1 MNTLRIGL
9 VSISDRA
16 SSGVYQ
22 DKGIPALE
30 EWLARALTT
39 PFELQTRL
47 IPDEQAIIEQT
58 LCELVDEMGCHLVLT
73 TGGTGPARR
82 DVTPDATLAIADRE
96 MPGFGEQ
103 MRQVSLHFVPT
114 AILSRQVG
122 VIRKQ
127 AGRIPRVFIN
137 DLLARTDIVDLIDAR
152 VKLKKQGKNFHACCP
167 FHNEKT
173 PSFTVNGEKQFY
185 HCFGCGAH
193 GNAIDFLMNYDKLEF
208 VETVEELAAMHNLEV
223 PFEAGS
229 GPSQIERHQ
238 RQTLYQLMDGLN
250 TFYQQSLQ
258 QPVAMSARQY
268 LEKRGLSHEVIARF
282 AIGFAPPG
290 WDNVLKRFGGNP
302 ENRQSLID
310 AGMLVT
316 NDQGRS
322 YDRFR
327 ERVMFPIRDKRG
339 RVIGFGGRVLG
350 NDTPKYLNS
359 PETDIFHKGRQL
371 YGLYEA
377 QQDNAEPNRLL
388 VVEGYMDVVALAQY
402 GINYAV
408 ASLGTST
415 TADHIQLLFR
425 ATNNVICCYDGDRAG
440 RDAAWRALE
449 TALPYMTDGR
459 QLRFMFLPD
468 GEDPDTL
475 VRKEG
480 KEAFEARMEQA
491 MPLSAFL
498 FNSLMP
504 QVDLSTPD
512 GRARLSTLALP
523 LISQVPG
530 ETLRIYLRQELG
542 NKLGILDDS
551 QLERLMPK
559 AAESG
564 VSRPVPQLKRT
575 TMRILIGLLVQ
586 NPELATLVPPLEN
599 LDENKLPGLGLFR
612 ELVNT
617 CLSQPGLT
625 TGQLLEHYRGTNNA
639 ATLEKLSMWDD
650 IADKNIAEQTFT
662 DSLNHMFDSLLELR
676 QEELIARERTHGLSN
691 EERLELWTLNQE
703 LAKK

>member
-1 MNTLRIGL
+1 M
-9 VSISDRA
+9 
-16 SSGVYQ
+16 
-22 DKGIPALE
+22 
-30 EWLARALTT
+30 
-39 PFELQTRL
+39 
-47 IPDEQAIIEQT
+47 
-58 LCELVDEMGCHLVLT
+58 
-73 TGGTGPARR
+73 
-82 DVTPDATLAIADRE
+82 
-96 MPGFGEQ
+96 
-103 MRQVSLHFVPT
+103 
-114 AILSRQVG
+114 
-122 VIRKQ
+122 

-152 VKLKKQGKNFHACCP
+152 VKLKKQGKNYHACCP

-229 GPSQIERHQ
+229 GPTQIERHQ
-238 RQTLYQLMDGLN
+238 RQTLYELLDGLN
-250 TFYQQSLQ
+250 GFYRQALQAQSAE
-258 QPVAMSARQY
+258 PARQY
-268 LEKRGLSHEVIARF
+268 LAKRGLSESVIERF
-282 AIGFAPPG
+282 AIGYAPPG
-290 WDNVLKRFGGNP
+290 WDNVLKRFGNNS
-302 ENRQSLID
+302 ENRKSLID

-350 NDTPKYLNS
+350 DALPKYLNS

-371 YGLYEA
+371 YGLYEV
-377 QQDNAEPNRLL
+377 QQSDPNPPRLL
-388 VVEGYMDVVALAQY
+388 VVEGYMDVVALSQY
-402 GINYAV
+402 DINYAV
-408 ASLGTST
+408 ASLGTAT
-415 TADHIQLLFR
+415 TAEHIQMLFR
-425 ATNNVICCYDGDRAG
+425 VTNNVICCYDGDRAG
-440 RDAAWRALE
+440 RSAAWRALE

-475 VRKEG
+475 VRQEG
-480 KEAFEARMEQA
+480 KAAFEARMEQA
-491 MPLSAFL
+491 QPLSTFL
-498 FNSLMP
+498 FNSLLP

-512 GRARLSTLALP
+512 GRAQLSTLALP
-523 LISQVPG
+523 LISLVPG

-551 QLERLMPK
+551 QLERLMTRQ
-559 AAESG
+559 ADNSQT
-564 VSRPVPQLKRT
+564 RPAPTLKRT

-586 NPELATLVPPLEN
+586 NPELAPLVPSLAA
-599 LDENKLPGLGLFR
+599 LDKTKLPGLELFA

-625 TGQLLEHYRGTNNA
+625 TGQLLEHYRGTKEA
-639 ATLEKLSMWDD
+639 ATLEKLSTWDD
-650 IADKNIAEQTFT
+650 IADKDIAEKTFT
-662 DSLNHMFDSLLELR
+662 DALDHMFDSVLELR
-676 QEELIARERTHGLSN
+676 LTELIARSRTQGLSAAER
-691 EERLELWTLNQE
+691 EEVRIITE
-703 LAKK
+703 ARARK

>member
-1 MNTLRIGL
+1 M
-9 VSISDRA
+9 
-16 SSGVYQ
+16 
-22 DKGIPALE
+22 
-30 EWLARALTT
+30 
-39 PFELQTRL
+39 
-47 IPDEQAIIEQT
+47 
-58 LCELVDEMGCHLVLT
+58 
-73 TGGTGPARR
+73 
-82 DVTPDATLAIADRE
+82 
-96 MPGFGEQ
+96 
-103 MRQVSLHFVPT
+103 
-114 AILSRQVG
+114 
-122 VIRKQ
+122 

-152 VKLKKQGKNFHACCP
+152 VKLKKQGKNYHACCP

-193 GNAIDFLMNYDKLEF
+193 GNALDFLMNYDKLEF
-208 VETVEELAAMHNLEV
+208 VESVEELAAMHNLEV

-229 GPSQIERHQ
+229 GPSLIERHQ

-250 TFYQQSLQ
+250 AFYQQSLKN
-258 QPVAMSARQY
+258 SAAEPAREY
-268 LEKRGLSHEVIARF
+268 LSRRGLSSDIITRF
-282 AIGFAPPG
+282 AIGYAPPG
-290 WDNVLKRFGGNP
+290 WDNVLKRFGNNS
-302 ENRQSLID
+302 ENRKSLID

-377 QQDNAEPNRLL
+377 QQDNDEPQRLL

-425 ATNNVICCYDGDRAG
+425 VTKNVICCYDGDRAG
-440 RDAAWRALE
+440 REAAWRALE
-449 TALPYMTDGR
+449 TALPYMSDGR

-491 MPLSAFL
+491 QPLSTFL
-498 FNSLMP
+498 FNSLLP
-504 QVDLSTPD
+504 QADLTTPD
-512 GRARLSTLALP
+512 GTTQLAALALP
-523 LISQVPG
+523 LINQVPG
-530 ETLRIYLRQELG
+530 ETLRIQLRQLLG
-542 NKLGILDDS
+542 NKIGIFDDAQLD
-551 QLERLMPK
+551 RLMPK
-559 AAESG
+559 QVESA
-564 VSRPVPQLKRT
+564 STRPAPQLKRT
-575 TMRILIGLLVQ
+575 TMRILIGLLIQ
-586 NPELATLVPPLEN
+586 NPQLAPKVPPLAG
-599 LDENKLPGLGLFR
+599 LDQSRLAGLGLFA

-617 CLSQPGLT
+617 CLAQPGLT
-625 TGQLLEHYRGTNNA
+625 TGQLLEHYRGTNEA
-639 ATLEKLSMWDD
+639 ATLEKLSTWDD
-650 IADKNIAEQTFT
+650 IADKDIAEKTFT
-662 DSLNHMFDSLLELR
+662 DALNHMFDSMLERR
-676 QEELIARERTHGLSN
+676 QEELIARDRTHGLSS
-691 EERLELWTLNQE
+691 EERRELWQLNQE

>member
-1 MNTLRIGL
+1 MGL
-9 VSISDRA
+9 
-16 SSGVYQ
+16 
-22 DKGIPALE
+22 
-30 EWLARALTT
+30 
-39 PFELQTRL
+39 
-47 IPDEQAIIEQT
+47 
-58 LCELVDEMGCHLVLT
+58 M
-73 TGGTGPARR
+73 
-82 DVTPDATLAIADRE
+82 
-96 MPGFGEQ
+96 
-103 MRQVSLHFVPT
+103 
-114 AILSRQVG
+114 
-122 VIRKQ
+122 

-152 VKLKKQGKNFHACCP
+152 VKLKKQGKNYHACCP

-208 VETVEELAAMHNLEV
+208 VETVEELAAMHNLDV
-223 PFEAGS
+223 PYEAGS

-238 RQTLYQLMDGLN
+238 RQNLYQLLDGLN
-250 TFYQQSLQ
+250 AFYQQSLT
-258 QPVAMSARQY
+258 QPNAKDAREY
-268 LEKRGLSHEVIARF
+268 LSRRGLSADVISRF
-282 AIGFAPPG
+282 AIGYAPPG
-290 WDNVLKRFGGNP
+290 WDNVLKRFGGND

-316 NDQGRS
+316 NDKGRS

-350 NDTPKYLNS
+350 DGQPKYLNS

-377 QQDNAEPNRLL
+377 QLSSPEPARLL

-402 GINYAV
+402 DINYAV

-425 ATNNVICCYDGDRAG
+425 VTNNVICCYDGDRAG

-449 TALPYMTDGR
+449 TALPYMNDGR

-480 KEAFEARMEQA
+480 KDAFEARMEQA
-491 MPLSAFL
+491 QPLSTFL

-512 GRARLSTLALP
+512 GRAQLSTLALP
-523 LISQVPG
+523 LITQVPG

-542 NKLGILDDS
+542 KKLGILDDS
-551 QLERLMPK
+551 ALERLMPK
-559 AAESG
+559 QAEATARAA
-564 VSRPVPQLKRT
+564 PTLKRT
-575 TMRILIGLLVQ
+575 TMRILIGLLLQ
-586 NPELATLVPPLEN
+586 NPELAPQVPPLDA
-599 LDENKLPGLGLFR
+599 LDKNKLPGLGLFV

-625 TGQLLEHYRGTNNA
+625 TGQLLEQYRGTKEA

-650 IADKNIAEQTFT
+650 IADKDIAEKTFT
-662 DSLNHMFDSLLELR
+662 DSLNHMFDSMLEQR
-676 QEELIARERTHGLSN
+676 QEELIARERTHGLSS
-691 EERLELWTLNQE
+691 EERRELWRLNQE

>member
-1 MNTLRIGL
+1 M
-9 VSISDRA
+9 
-16 SSGVYQ
+16 
-22 DKGIPALE
+22 
-30 EWLARALTT
+30 
-39 PFELQTRL
+39 
-47 IPDEQAIIEQT
+47 
-58 LCELVDEMGCHLVLT
+58 
-73 TGGTGPARR
+73 
-82 DVTPDATLAIADRE
+82 
-96 MPGFGEQ
+96 
-103 MRQVSLHFVPT
+103 
-114 AILSRQVG
+114 
-122 VIRKQ
+122 

-152 VKLKKQGKNFHACCP
+152 VKLKKQGKNYHACCP

-193 GNAIDFLMNYDKLEF
+193 GNALDFLMNYDKLEF
-208 VETVEELAAMHNLEV
+208 VESVEELAAMHNLEV

-229 GPSQIERHQ
+229 GPSLIERHQ

-250 TFYQQSLQ
+250 AFYQQSLTQ
-258 QPVAMSARQY
+258 SAAEPARQY
-268 LEKRGLSHEVIARF
+268 LSRRGLSSEVITRF
-282 AIGFAPPG
+282 AIGYAPPG
-290 WDNVLKRFGGNP
+290 WDNVLKRFGNNS
-302 ENRQSLID
+302 ENRKSLID

-377 QQDNAEPNRLL
+377 QQDKDEPQRLL

-425 ATNNVICCYDGDRAG
+425 VTKNVICCYDGDRAG
-440 RDAAWRALE
+440 REAAWRALE
-449 TALPYMTDGR
+449 TALPYMSDGR

-491 MPLSAFL
+491 QPLSTFL
-498 FNSLMP
+498 FNSLLP
-504 QVDLSTPD
+504 KADLSTPD
-512 GRARLSTLALP
+512 GTTQLAALALP
-523 LISQVPG
+523 LINQVPG
-530 ETLRIYLRQELG
+530 ETLRIQLRQMLG
-542 NKLGILDDS
+542 NKIGIFDDAQLD
-551 QLERLMPK
+551 RLMPK
-559 AAESG
+559 QVESAAA
-564 VSRPVPQLKRT
+564 RPAPQLKRT
-575 TMRILIGLLVQ
+575 TMRILIGLLIQ
-586 NPELATLVPPLEN
+586 NPELAPKVPSLAG
-599 LDENKLPGLGLFR
+599 LDQSRLPGLGLFE

-625 TGQLLEHYRGTNNA
+625 TGQLLEHYRGTNEA

-650 IADKNIAEQTFT
+650 IADKDIAEKTFT
-662 DSLNHMFDSLLELR
+662 DALNHMFDSMLERR
-676 QEELIARERTHGLSN
+676 QEELIARDRTHGLSS
-691 EERLELWTLNQE
+691 EERRELWQLNQE

>member
-1 MNTLRIGL
+1 M
-9 VSISDRA
+9 
-16 SSGVYQ
+16 
-22 DKGIPALE
+22 
-30 EWLARALTT
+30 
-39 PFELQTRL
+39 
-47 IPDEQAIIEQT
+47 
-58 LCELVDEMGCHLVLT
+58 
-73 TGGTGPARR
+73 
-82 DVTPDATLAIADRE
+82 
-96 MPGFGEQ
+96 
-103 MRQVSLHFVPT
+103 
-114 AILSRQVG
+114 
-122 VIRKQ
+122 

-258 QPVAMSARQY
+258 QPVATSARQY

-402 GINYAV
+402 GIN
-408 ASLGTST
+408 
-415 TADHIQLLFR
+415 
-425 ATNNVICCYDGDRAG
+425 
-440 RDAAWRALE
+440 
-449 TALPYMTDGR
+449 YMTDGR

>member
-1 MNTLRIGL
+1 MGL
-9 VSISDRA
+9 
-16 SSGVYQ
+16 
-22 DKGIPALE
+22 
-30 EWLARALTT
+30 
-39 PFELQTRL
+39 
-47 IPDEQAIIEQT
+47 
-58 LCELVDEMGCHLVLT
+58 M
-73 TGGTGPARR
+73 
-82 DVTPDATLAIADRE
+82 
-96 MPGFGEQ
+96 
-103 MRQVSLHFVPT
+103 
-114 AILSRQVG
+114 
-122 VIRKQ
+122 

-152 VKLKKQGKNFHACCP
+152 VKLKKQGKNYHACCP

-185 HCFGCGAH
+185 HCFGCSAH

-208 VETVEELAAMHNLEV
+208 VETVEELAAMHNLDV
-223 PFEAGS
+223 PYEAGS

-238 RQTLYQLMDGLN
+238 RQNLYQLLDGLN
-250 TFYQQSLQ
+250 AFYQQSLT
-258 QPVAMSARQY
+258 QPNAKDAREY
-268 LEKRGLSHEVIARF
+268 LSRRGLSADVISRF
-282 AIGFAPPG
+282 AIGYAPPG
-290 WDNVLKRFGGNP
+290 WDNVLKRFGGND

-316 NDQGRS
+316 NDKGRS

-350 NDTPKYLNS
+350 DGQPKYLNS

-377 QQDNAEPNRLL
+377 QLSSPEPARLL

-402 GINYAV
+402 DINYAV

-425 ATNNVICCYDGDRAG
+425 VTNNVICCYDGDRAG

-449 TALPYMTDGR
+449 TALPYMNDGR

-480 KEAFEARMEQA
+480 KDAFEARMEQA
-491 MPLSAFL
+491 QPLSTFL

-512 GRARLSTLALP
+512 GRAQLSTLALP
-523 LISQVPG
+523 LITQVPG

-542 NKLGILDDS
+542 KKLGILDDS
-551 QLERLMPK
+551 ALERLMPK
-559 AAESG
+559 QAEATARAA
-564 VSRPVPQLKRT
+564 PTLKRT
-575 TMRILIGLLVQ
+575 TMRILIGLLLQ
-586 NPELATLVPPLEN
+586 NPELAPQVPPLDA
-599 LDENKLPGLGLFR
+599 LDKNKLPGLGLFA

-625 TGQLLEHYRGTNNA
+625 TGQLLEQYRGTKEA

-650 IADKNIAEQTFT
+650 IADKDIAEKTFT
-662 DSLNHMFDSLLELR
+662 DSLNHMFDSMLEQR
-676 QEELIARERTHGLSN
+676 QEELIARERTHGLSS
-691 EERLELWTLNQE
+691 EERRELWRLNQE

>member
-1 MNTLRIGL
+1 M
-9 VSISDRA
+9 
-16 SSGVYQ
+16 
-22 DKGIPALE
+22 
-30 EWLARALTT
+30 
-39 PFELQTRL
+39 
-47 IPDEQAIIEQT
+47 
-58 LCELVDEMGCHLVLT
+58 
-73 TGGTGPARR
+73 
-82 DVTPDATLAIADRE
+82 
-96 MPGFGEQ
+96 
-103 MRQVSLHFVPT
+103 
-114 AILSRQVG
+114 
-122 VIRKQ
+122 

-152 VKLKKQGKNFHACCP
+152 VKLKKQGKNYHACCP

-229 GPSQIERHQ
+229 GPTQIERHQ
-238 RQTLYQLMDGLN
+238 RQTLYELLDGLN
-250 TFYQQSLQ
+250 GFYRQALQ
-258 QPVAMSARQY
+258 AQNAEPARQY
-268 LEKRGLSHEVIARF
+268 LAKRGLSESVIERF
-282 AIGFAPPG
+282 AIGYAPPG
-290 WDNVLKRFGGNP
+290 WDNVLKRFGNNS

-316 NDQGRS
+316 NDKGRS

-350 NDTPKYLNS
+350 DALPKYLNS
-359 PETDIFHKGRQL
+359 PETEIFHKGRQL
-371 YGLYEA
+371 YGLYEV
-377 QQDNAEPNRLL
+377 QQSDPNPPRLL
-388 VVEGYMDVVALAQY
+388 VVEGYMDVVALSQY
-402 GINYAV
+402 DINYAV
-408 ASLGTST
+408 ASLGTAT
-415 TADHIQLLFR
+415 TAEHIQMLFR
-425 ATNNVICCYDGDRAG
+425 VTNNVICCYDGDRAG
-440 RDAAWRALE
+440 RSAAWRALE

-475 VRKEG
+475 VRQEG
-480 KEAFEARMEQA
+480 KAAFEARMEQA
-491 MPLSAFL
+491 QPLSTFL
-498 FNSLMP
+498 FNSLLP

-512 GRARLSTLALP
+512 GRAQLSTLALP

-551 QLERLMPK
+551 QLERLMTRQADNSQTR
-559 AAESG
+559 AA
-564 VSRPVPQLKRT
+564 PTLKRT

-586 NPELATLVPPLEN
+586 NPELAPLVPSLAA
-599 LDENKLPGLGLFR
+599 LDKTKLPGLELFS

-625 TGQLLEHYRGTNNA
+625 TGRLLEHYRGTKEA
-639 ATLEKLSMWDD
+639 ATLEKLSTWDD
-650 IADKNIAEQTFT
+650 IADKDIAEKTFT
-662 DSLNHMFDSLLELR
+662 DALDHLFDSVLELR
-676 QEELIARERTHGLSN
+676 LTELIARSRTQGLSAAER
-691 EERLELWTLNQE
+691 EEVRIITEAR
-703 LAKK
+703 AKK

>member
-1 MNTLRIGL
+1 M
-9 VSISDRA
+9 
-16 SSGVYQ
+16 
-22 DKGIPALE
+22 
-30 EWLARALTT
+30 
-39 PFELQTRL
+39 
-47 IPDEQAIIEQT
+47 
-58 LCELVDEMGCHLVLT
+58 
-73 TGGTGPARR
+73 
-82 DVTPDATLAIADRE
+82 
-96 MPGFGEQ
+96 
-103 MRQVSLHFVPT
+103 
-114 AILSRQVG
+114 
-122 VIRKQ
+122 

-152 VKLKKQGKNFHACCP
+152 VKLKKQGKNYHACCP

-229 GPSQIERHQ
+229 GPTQIERHQ
-238 RQTLYQLMDGLN
+238 RQTLYELLDGLN
-250 TFYQQSLQ
+250 GFYRQALLAQSAE
-258 QPVAMSARQY
+258 PARQY
-268 LEKRGLSHEVIARF
+268 LAKRGLSESVIERF
-282 AIGFAPPG
+282 AIGYAPPG
-290 WDNVLKRFGGNP
+290 WDNVLKRFGNNS
-302 ENRQSLID
+302 ENRKSLID

-350 NDTPKYLNS
+350 DALPKYLNS

-371 YGLYEA
+371 YGLYEV
-377 QQDNAEPNRLL
+377 QQSDPNPPRLL
-388 VVEGYMDVVALAQY
+388 VVEGYMDVVALSQY
-402 GINYAV
+402 DINYAV
-408 ASLGTST
+408 ASLGTAT
-415 TADHIQLLFR
+415 TAEHIQMLFR
-425 ATNNVICCYDGDRAG
+425 VTNNVICCYDGDRAG
-440 RDAAWRALE
+440 RSAAWRALE

-475 VRKEG
+475 VRQEG
-480 KEAFEARMEQA
+480 KAAFEARMEQA
-491 MPLSAFL
+491 QPLSTFL
-498 FNSLMP
+498 FNSLLP

-512 GRARLSTLALP
+512 GRAQLSTLALP

-551 QLERLMPK
+551 QLERLMTRQ
-559 AAESG
+559 ADNSQT
-564 VSRPVPQLKRT
+564 RPAPTLKRT

-586 NPELATLVPPLEN
+586 NPELAPLVPSLAA
-599 LDENKLPGLGLFR
+599 LDKTKLPGLELFA

-625 TGQLLEHYRGTNNA
+625 TGQLLEHYRGTKEA
-639 ATLEKLSMWDD
+639 ATLEKLSTWDD
-650 IADKNIAEQTFT
+650 IADKDIAEKTFT
-662 DSLNHMFDSLLELR
+662 DALDHMFDSVLELR
-676 QEELIARERTHGLSN
+676 LTELIARSRTQGLSAAER
-691 EERLELWTLNQE
+691 EEVRIITE
-703 LAKK
+703 ARARK

>member
-1 MNTLRIGL
+1 MGL
-9 VSISDRA
+9 
-16 SSGVYQ
+16 
-22 DKGIPALE
+22 
-30 EWLARALTT
+30 
-39 PFELQTRL
+39 
-47 IPDEQAIIEQT
+47 
-58 LCELVDEMGCHLVLT
+58 M
-73 TGGTGPARR
+73 
-82 DVTPDATLAIADRE
+82 
-96 MPGFGEQ
+96 
-103 MRQVSLHFVPT
+103 
-114 AILSRQVG
+114 
-122 VIRKQ
+122 

-152 VKLKKQGKNFHACCP
+152 VKLKKQGKNYHACCP

-208 VETVEELAAMHNLEV
+208 VETVEELAAMHNLDV
-223 PFEAGS
+223 PYEAGS

-238 RQTLYQLMDGLN
+238 RQNLYQLLDGLN
-250 TFYQQSLQ
+250 AFYQQSLT
-258 QPVAMSARQY
+258 QPNAKDAREY
-268 LEKRGLSHEVIARF
+268 LSRRGLSADVISRF
-282 AIGFAPPG
+282 AIGYAPPG
-290 WDNVLKRFGGNP
+290 WDNVLKRFGGND

-316 NDQGRS
+316 NDKGRS

-350 NDTPKYLNS
+350 DGQPKYLNS

-377 QQDNAEPNRLL
+377 QLSSPEPARLL

-402 GINYAV
+402 DINYAV

-425 ATNNVICCYDGDRAG
+425 VTNNVICCYDGDRAG

-449 TALPYMTDGR
+449 TALPYMNDGR

-480 KEAFEARMEQA
+480 KDAFEARMEQA
-491 MPLSAFL
+491 QPLSTFL

-512 GRARLSTLALP
+512 GRAQLSTLALP
-523 LISQVPG
+523 LITQVPG

-542 NKLGILDDS
+542 KKLGILDDS
-551 QLERLMPK
+551 ALERLMPK
-559 AAESG
+559 QAEAITRAA
-564 VSRPVPQLKRT
+564 PTLKRT
-575 TMRILIGLLVQ
+575 TMRILIGLLLQ
-586 NPELATLVPPLEN
+586 NPELAPQVPPLDA
-599 LDENKLPGLGLFR
+599 LDKNKLPGLGLFV

-625 TGQLLEHYRGTNNA
+625 TGQLLEQYRGTKEA

-650 IADKNIAEQTFT
+650 IADKDIAEKTFT
-662 DSLNHMFDSLLELR
+662 DSLNHMFDSMLEQR
-676 QEELIARERTHGLSN
+676 QEELIARERTHGLSS
-691 EERLELWTLNQE
+691 EERRELWRLNQE